1 MFFLVNLPLWR
12 QALRGLAAVLCNVI
26 YNLISWI
33 YQLFMVV
40 AQLNILSEGTTHEI
54 YQRVTMILTIV
65 MTFYITFEFVK
76 YTINPDTFTDKDKGV
91 GNILQRMVI
100 VVVLI
105 AFVPEIFSLAYQG
118 QSAIIKNH

>member
-1 MFFLVNLPLWR
+1 MIFLVNLPLWR
-12 QALRGLAAVLCNVI
+12 QALRGLGAVLCNVI

-76 YTINPDTFTDKDKGV
+76 Y
-91 GNILQRMVI
+91 
-100 VVVLI
+100 
-105 AFVPEIFSLAYQG
+105 
-118 QSAIIKNH
+118 